1 MLENTATRQMQ
12 SVFEKVAKLA
22 NVKVTLNARLVFS
35 PTLYGILKQIL
46 KSSFFSI
53 ACNLSITAHKFSL
66 VITKKSR
73 KQTK

>member
-46 KSSFFSI
+46 KSSFFPLHVI
-53 ACNLSITAHKFSL
+53 CQSL
-66 VITKKSR
+66 LTNSH
-73 KQTK
+73 

>member
-22 NVKVTLNARLVFS
+22 NVKVTLNARHARLVFS

-46 KSSFFSI
+46 KSSFFPLHVI
-53 ACNLSITAHKFSL
+53 CQSL
-66 VITKKSR
+66 LTNSH
-73 KQTK
+73 